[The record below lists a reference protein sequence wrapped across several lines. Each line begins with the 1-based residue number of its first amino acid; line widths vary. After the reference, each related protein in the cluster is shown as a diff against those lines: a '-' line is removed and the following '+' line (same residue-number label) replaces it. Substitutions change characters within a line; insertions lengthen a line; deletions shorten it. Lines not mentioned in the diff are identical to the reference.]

1 MGSRDYCNAKA
12 NAGDGRAMLR
22 YLSRRRGI
30 VRDQDR
36 DSHER
41 EELRWHKLEPT
52 TGSDREL
59 EEGLQ
64 WREKKGRE
72 VSYMSVVI
80 SPERGDLELRD
91 EDWRR
96 ISQVWTQNRNGKEER
111 HVGYVHRDTDHPHL
125 HLAVARSY
133 YSKAEYERNKD
144 QTRQIVREIERERE
158 QERMIERIFGRQRD
172 RERDRERERE
182 RDRERER
189 ERDRERERGLQHE
202 RDR

>member
-22 YLSRRRGI
+22 YFSRRREI
-30 VRDQDR
+30 VRDQDL
-36 DSHER
+36 DGQER
-41 EELRWHKLEPT
+41 EEWRKLEPI

-111 HVGYVHRDTDHPHL
+111 HVGYIHRDTEHPHM

-133 YSKAEYERNKD
+133 YSKKEYEENKE

-158 QERMIERIFGRQRD
+158 QERLIDRIF
-172 RERDRERERE
+172 DRERERE
-182 RDRERER
+182 RGRDLERAQERESGR
-189 ERDRERERGLQHE
+189 EPERDR
-202 RDR
+202 

>member
-22 YLSRRRGI
+22 YLSRRREI
-30 VRDQDR
+30 VRDREGDGQGNP
-36 DSHER
+36 SGTR
-41 EELRWHKLEPT
+41 EELRWLKLEPT

-80 SPERGDLELRD
+80 SPERGGLELRD

-96 ISQVWTQNRNGKEER
+96 ICRVWTHNRNGKEER

-158 QERMIERIFGRQRD
+158 QERMIERIFGR
-172 RERDRERERE
+172 ERERE

-189 ERDRERERGLQHE
+189 ESDRERERGLQHE

>member
-22 YLSRRRGI
+22 YFSRRREL
-30 VRDQDR
+30 VRDQDLDGR
-36 DSHER
+36 ER
-41 EELRWHKLEPT
+41 EEWQKLEPT

-111 HVGYVHRDTDHPHL
+111 HVGYVHRDTEHPHM

-133 YSKAEYERNKD
+133 YSKAEYEKNKE
-144 QTRQIVREIERERE
+144 QTRQMVREIERQRE
-158 QERMIERIFGRQRD
+158 QERMIDRIFDQERQREREQS
-172 RERDRERERE
+172 RERDQEPDRKPDQNQGRDQDQE
-182 RDRERER
+182 RD
-189 ERDRERERGLQHE
+189 
-202 RDR
+202 

>member
-1 MGSRDYCNAKA
+1 MTQRDYCNARA

-22 YLSRRRGI
+22 YFSRRREL
-30 VRDQDR
+30 VRDQDL
-36 DSHER
+36 DDQER
-41 EELRWHKLEPT
+41 EELRWQKLEPT
-52 TGSDREL
+52 IGSDREL

-96 ISQVWTQNRNGKEER
+96 ISQVWTHNRNGKEER
-111 HVGYVHRDTDHPHL
+111 HVGYVHRDTEHPHM

-133 YSKAEYERNKD
+133 YSKAEYEKNKE

-158 QERMIERIFGRQRD
+158 QERMIDRIFNQ
-172 RERDRERERE
+172 ERERERE
-182 RDRERER
+182 REQERGREPDWGPEREI
-189 ERDRERERGLQHE
+189 
-202 RDR
+202 